1 MRSLPVVVVAVLLFV
16 APVAGGV
23 SPAVT
28 GGSGAGTVDGVDETP
43 TAEAIDGSPDVT
55 AIHST
60 NLTLRVLSTPPTI
73 EPRVGHHYRDA
84 NFGTSLGLAV
94 GEVDAAIRTET
105 TIQRIEEAETNAERQ
120 RRILA
125 AINEV
130 EQDEV
135 SLDSRQTA
143 AIDAH
148 ASGELTDR
156 ELLDE
161 LVRIAAVATEF
172 DARLEVLDELSEET
186 DGFSSPGRLDEL
198 QVQLQVYEG
207 PVRDRAL
214 QTVRGDVDDTEIRIE
229 SGPNAVVLAMIEDE
243 EYVRESF
250 RRDRW
255 DRGGG
260 SLSSEAAIDI
270 AVASYPET
278 TELREPD
285 AFGAGSVQRI
295 TVPHEFGTLRAF
307 VSGGTEQV
315 FVEHQRMDIDRF
327 PDMETASLT
336 EDGFNVTVNRSY
348 AGGPVTVI
356 VTDDETGDPVSDI
369 TVTKS
374 ASGGDSEPIGTTDEN
389 GVVRTLSPTE
399 PYRITVID
407 EPRVAI
413 MDGIQP
419 IELPRLTDDVD
430 GSDDTDD
437 VDGSD
442 DTDDIDDSDG

>member
-1 MRSLPVVVVAVLLFV
+1 MRALPVVVVAVLLFV

-23 SPAVT
+23 SPAAT
-28 GGSGAGTVDGVDETP
+28 GADDAGTVNGDYVST
-43 TAEAIDGSPDVT
+43 TANAIDGPTDTTSVDPESRT
-55 AIHST
+55 F
-60 NLTLRVLSTPPTI
+60 RVLSTPPGIDPTT
-73 EPRVGHHYRDA
+73 GDHHRNA
-84 NFGTSLGLAV
+84 NFGTAVGLAA

-105 TIQRIEEAETNAERQ
+105 TIQRIESAETNAERQ

-148 ASGELTDR
+148 ASGDLTDR

-172 DARLEVLDELSEET
+172 DARLDVLDELSEET
-186 DGFSSPGRLDEL
+186 EGFSAPSRLDEL

-207 PVRDRAL
+207 PVRDRAVR
-214 QTVRGDVDDTEIRIE
+214 TVRGDADDTEIRVE
-229 SGPNAVVLAMIEDE
+229 SGPNAVVLATIEDG

-260 SLSSEAAIDI
+260 TLSSEAAIDI
-270 AVASYPET
+270 ASASYPET
-278 TELREPD
+278 AALREPD

-307 VSGGTEQV
+307 VSGGSERV
-315 FVEHQRMDIDRF
+315 FVEHQWMDLDGF
-327 PDMETASLT
+327 PDTETGSLT
-336 EDGFNVTVNRSY
+336 EDGFDVTVNRSY
-348 AGGPVTVI
+348 SGGPVTVT
-356 VTDDETGDPVSDI
+356 VNDAESGDPVSGV

-374 ASGGDSEPIGTTDEN
+374 VGGGDSDSIGTTDEN
-389 GVVRTLSPTE
+389 GVVRTLSPTGA
-399 PYRITVID
+399 YRITVID
-407 EPRVAI
+407 EPRVAVV
-413 MDGIQP
+413 DGIQP
-419 IELPRLTDDVD
+419 LELPRLTDDVD
-430 GSDDTDD
+430 DSG
-437 VDGSD
+437 G
-442 DTDDIDDSDG
+442 TDDIDGSDGGT

>member
-1 MRSLPVVVVAVLLFV
+1 MRALPVVAVAVLLFV

-23 SPAVT
+23 SPTAT
-28 GGSGAGTVDGVDETP
+28 GASSPEAIEGGTGAP
-43 TAEAIDGSPDVT
+43 TTGAIDGT
-55 AIHST
+55 ADATTVDSA
-60 NLTLRVLSTPPTI
+60 NLTLRVLSTPPSAD
-73 EPRVGHHYRDA
+73 PRVGSHDRNA
-84 NFGTSLGLAV
+84 NFGTALGLAV

-105 TIQRIEEAETNAERQ
+105 TIQRIESAETNEERQ

-125 AINEV
+125 AVNEV

-143 AIDAH
+143 AINAH
-148 ASGELTDR
+148 ANGELTDR

-161 LVRIAAVATEF
+161 LVRIAAIAAEF

-186 DGFSSPGRLDEL
+186 EGFSAPSRVDEL

-214 QTVRGDVDDTEIRIE
+214 ETVRGDTDGTEIRIE
-229 SGPNAVVLAMIEDE
+229 SGSNAVVLAMIDGD
-243 EYVRESF
+243 EYVRETF

-260 SLSSEAAIDI
+260 TLSSEAAIDAAI
-270 AVASYPET
+270 ASYPET
-278 TELREPD
+278 TALREPD
-285 AFGAGSVQRI
+285 AFGAGAVQRI

-327 PDMETASLT
+327 PDAETESIT

-348 AGGPVTVI
+348 PGGPVTVA
-356 VTDDETGDPVSDI
+356 VTDEETGAPVSGV

-374 ASGGDSEPIGTTDEN
+374 VGGGDSESIGSTNAN
-389 GVVRTLSPTE
+389 GIVRTLSPSE

-407 EPRVAI
+407 EPRVAVL
-413 MDGIQP
+413 DGVQP
-419 IELPRLTDDVD
+419 TELPRLTDDVD
-430 GSDDTDD
+430 GDDDTDD
-437 VDGSD
+437 GS
-442 DTDDIDDSDG
+442 